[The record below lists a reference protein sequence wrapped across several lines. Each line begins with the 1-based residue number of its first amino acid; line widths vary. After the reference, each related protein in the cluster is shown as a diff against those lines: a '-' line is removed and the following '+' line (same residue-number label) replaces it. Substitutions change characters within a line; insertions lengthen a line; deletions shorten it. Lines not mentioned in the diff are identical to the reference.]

1 MSADYREGEYALSMG
16 AYVQAFEIF
25 MLVEQEQAEPTFL
38 KCCQMVM
45 ANQIGGDERKELF
58 AKLDQQMAYNNGRAT
73 YNYGLVLAHIGQ
85 NLKAQE
91 VLNQAALLGISE
103 AKAALTK
110 LLLTGSVR

>member
-16 AYVQAFEIF
+16 AYMQAFEIF
-25 MLVEQEQAEPTFL
+25 MLVEQEQADPTFL

-45 ANQIGGDERKELF
+45 ANQLGESEHKELF
-58 AKLDQQMAYNNGRAT
+58 TKLEQQMARNNGRAA
-73 YNYGLVLAHIGQ
+73 YNYGLVLAHLGQ
-85 NLKAQE
+85 TPRAQE
-91 VLNQAALLGISE
+91 VLNQAALLGVPE

>member
-45 ANQIGGDERKELF
+45 ANQIGNDERNELF
-58 AKLDQQMAYNNGRAT
+58 SKIEQQMSRNNGRAT
-73 YNYGLVLAHIGQ
+73 YNYGLVLAHLGK
-85 NLKAQE
+85 NPKAQE
-91 VLNQAALLGISE
+91 VLNQAALLGIPE